1 MVVVVVVCLFFGPL
15 FINGFSLGVF
25 GNFRLCSFVSKF
37 SVRVLL
43 LCGWNRHQHC
53 AFWRFEQCLREVQ
66 KITPRSDSDSD
77 LSVS

>member
-1 MVVVVVVCLFFGPL
+1 
-15 FINGFSLGVF
+15 
-25 GNFRLCSFVSKF
+25 
-37 SVRVLL
+37 VRVLL